1 MEEEIIELKEDLTA
15 SDLYSEDL
23 APVPKGKRTWTK
35 WHLAALWVGMAVCIP
50 TYLLASYM
58 ILDGMSWIE
67 ALVIIGLANIIITIP
82 MVLNGHAG
90 VKYGI
95 PFPVIGRASF
105 GINGIHIAAIVRAIV
120 ACGWFGVQTWIGG
133 LAIYAIYCAVAGID
147 GVAGLSIGKFIGF
160 AIFWFINIFF
170 IWRGTESIKFL
181 EQYAAPI
188 LVLIGIGMIGWGS
201 TQAGGFKTV
210 LIQSKQL
217 QIPTAE
223 IYKKDNL
230 YFIDINP
237 IKDLDGKIKANDYKI
252 IENGQDNGW
261 VSMAGIKLTSIPV
274 GIQATGQPDIKIQL
288 RKAGSSEPIISS
300 EVAATLRVD
309 QQNGLSAKLWSY
321 LFWLT

>member
-133 LAIYAIYCAVAGID
+133 LAIYAIYCAV
-147 GVAGLSIGKFIGF
+147 
-160 AIFWFINIFF
+160 
-170 IWRGTESIKFL
+170 
-181 EQYAAPI
+181 
-188 LVLIGIGMIGWGS
+188 
-201 TQAGGFKTV
+201 
-210 LIQSKQL
+210 
-217 QIPTAE
+217 
-223 IYKKDNL
+223 
-230 YFIDINP
+230 
-237 IKDLDGKIKANDYKI
+237 
-252 IENGQDNGW
+252 
-261 VSMAGIKLTSIPV
+261 
-274 GIQATGQPDIKIQL
+274 
-288 RKAGSSEPIISS
+288 
-300 EVAATLRVD
+300 
-309 QQNGLSAKLWSY
+309 
-321 LFWLT
+321 